1 MIPPARRSIRRRLA
15 AGVVALVLLG
25 AGTAAWQ
32 CWVRHPTLRRI
43 EEAGRVRVGY
53 AVESPYAFLGPDG
66 RVTGESAETARLVA
80 ARLGWRI
87 EWVQTSFEALIP
99 ELLDGRFD
107 LIAAGLFVTPQ
118 RARLV
123 RFAHPELRVG
133 AGLLVRH
140 GNPKRLH
147 GVGDFKA
154 PGVRA
159 VVVAGS
165 IEEQRLRELGLPQP
179 VSVPDARAGALA
191 LESGL
196 ADALVLSLPTVR
208 AIARSHPALQA
219 VAASDPIAAA
229 LVAAAFRPAD
239 PALLAAWNRAQA
251 QVLASSAHLRAI
263 AAFGFTPQDVP
274 AAPGRA
280 PGTGS

>member
-1 MIPPARRSIRRRLA
+1 MIPPAGRSIRRRLA
-15 AGVVALVLLG
+15 AGVIALVLLG
-25 AGTAAWQ
+25 AGAAAWQ
-32 CWVRHPTLRRI
+32 RWLRYPTLRRI
-43 EEAGRVRVGY
+43 EQAGSVRVGY

-133 AGLLVRH
+133 AGLLVQR
-140 GNPKRLH
+140 GNPKRLY
-147 GVGDFKA
+147 GAGDFKA

-159 VVVAGS
+159 VVLAGS
-165 IEEQRLRELGLPQP
+165 VEEQRMRELGLPQP
-179 VSVPDARAGALA
+179 LSVPDARAGMTA

-208 AIARSHPALQA
+208 AIARSHPGLQA
-219 VAASDPIAAA
+219 VDASDRIAAA
-229 LVAAAFRPAD
+229 SVAAAFRPGD
-239 PALLAAWNRAQA
+239 PALLAAWNSAQA
-251 QVLASSAHLRAI
+251 QILAGAEHLRAI
-263 AAFGFTPQDVP
+263 AAFGFTREDVP
-274 AAPGRA
+274 APGHV